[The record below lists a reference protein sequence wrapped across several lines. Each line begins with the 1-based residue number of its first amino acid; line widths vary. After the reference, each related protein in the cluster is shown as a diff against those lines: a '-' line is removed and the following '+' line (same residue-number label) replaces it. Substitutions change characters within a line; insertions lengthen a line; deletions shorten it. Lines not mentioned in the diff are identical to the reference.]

1 MPLLL
6 SQVQLSFF
14 LPFSF
19 RPTTPTISILNPILL
34 LPLSPFVPLNESLN
48 ARGIFSVLRCCAV
61 TTNHDFWIQPALS
74 HCQFNRICS
83 IWLQSHS
90 HNPLRRNYLQLLF
103 FRNVDMANLT
113 GICQYPFMQEDLFP
127 KTGGCRFSP
136 LLHIDRRNLGLTTM
150 VCAYSCWRTILRDSD
165 QPSRSCIVLFALS
178 SCSMEIWW

>member
-1 MPLLL
+1 MCQRCPKKTGADPLSCRRQLSLANAGVHSVVPGLAFCIPHTLPLTTPTHSNHCVIIMPLLL

-48 ARGIFSVLRCCAV
+48 ARGIFSVIRCCAV

-83 IWLQSHS
+83 I
-90 HNPLRRNYLQLLF
+90 
-103 FRNVDMANLT
+103 
-113 GICQYPFMQEDLFP
+113 
-127 KTGGCRFSP
+127 
-136 LLHIDRRNLGLTTM
+136 
-150 VCAYSCWRTILRDSD
+150 
-165 QPSRSCIVLFALS
+165 
-178 SCSMEIWW
+178 